1 MGRWTRSL
9 AVVAVATA
17 AVVFVAGCSQGFAR
31 EGTEAPPS
39 GAAPLTDDGGK
50 VTIEVKWLG
59 IDGDQLRF
67 QVAMNTHSVDLD
79 AYDLGELTVLRDD
92 EGNEHRPVLWES
104 APGGHHRRGT
114 LAFDGMDSL
123 EGGETT
129 TLEMTIRD
137 IAGVPERVLT
147 WHLR

>member
-1 MGRWTRSL
+1 
-9 AVVAVATA
+9 
-17 AVVFVAGCSQGFAR
+17 
-31 EGTEAPPS
+31 
-39 GAAPLTDDGGK
+39 LTQSHDGGK
-50 VTIEVKWLG
+50 VTIEVRWLG